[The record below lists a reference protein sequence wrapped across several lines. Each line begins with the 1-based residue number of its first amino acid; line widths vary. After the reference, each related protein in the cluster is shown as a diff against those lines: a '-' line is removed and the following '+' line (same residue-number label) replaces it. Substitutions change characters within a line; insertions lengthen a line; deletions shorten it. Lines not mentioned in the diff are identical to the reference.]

1 MDHQQAIELAD
12 AINLRLVNGF
22 NCNVVG
28 YGTENYAVEI
38 IGLVRDYPNY
48 RNIRS
53 MPTEQFSFRH
63 YGKNINVFKDSDQ

>member
-1 MDHQQAIELAD
+1 MDYQPAIELAD

-22 NCNVVG
+22 NCNVVA
-28 YGTENYAVEI
+28 YGAENYAVEI

-53 MPTEQFSFRH
+53 MPTKQLSFKH
-63 YGKNINVFKDSDQ
+63 CGKTINVFKDSDQ